1 MADELLAAI
10 GDCQQQDTIL
20 VVDDK
25 PINIQV
31 MFQIL
36 GSDYNILMAT
46 SGEQA
51 IKVCKDSLPDLIL
64 LDVMMPGQDGLE
76 TCRQL
81 KADKAL
87 TDIPV
92 IFVTGL
98 QHQTDEDSCWEAGGV
113 DFIQKPFNANTLRNR
128 VKVHLTLKRQAD
140 LLRSMAYLDGL
151 TGIYNR
157 RYFDSKLQNQLAQHR
172 RKQSP
177 LAILLIDID
186 HFKQFNDSLGH
197 LAGDVALRQ
206 VAKAL
211 KLSCSRPGDFVARY
225 GGEEFVVLLAD
236 TDANGA
242 VKVAE
247 KMLHNVLALAIPHP
261 KSTAGMLSI
270 SIGIAI
276 ADKDDAYSTEV
287 IDRADQQ
294 LYLSKQRSRS
304 TYSVAPNNSQPTQTD
319 WS

>member
-1 MADELLAAI
+1 MMADEVLAVVS
-10 GDCQQQDTIL
+10 DNEQKPTIL
-20 VVDDK
+20 VVDDQ

-31 MFQIL
+31 IFQVL
-36 GSDYNILMAT
+36 GNDYNILMAT
-46 SGEQA
+46 SGKQA
-51 IKVCKDSLPDLIL
+51 IKVCQDNLPDLIL
-64 LDVMMPGQDGLE
+64 LDVMMPEQDGLE

-81 KADKAL
+81 KADKVL

-98 QHQTDEDSCWEAGGV
+98 QHQTDEDACWDAGGV

-140 LLRSMAYLDGL
+140 LLRNMAYLDGS

-186 HFKQFNDSLGH
+186 HFKQFNDSFGH
-197 LAGDVALRQ
+197 LAGDDALQKVAT
-206 VAKAL
+206 AL
-211 KLSCSRPGDFVARY
+211 KLSCSRPGDYVARY
-225 GGEEFVVLLAD
+225 GGEEFVVLLVD
-236 TDANGA
+236 TDAKGA
-242 VKVAE
+242 VKVAK
-247 KMLHNVLALAIPHP
+247 KMLHNVLALTIPHP
-261 KSTAGMLSI
+261 YSSVGAVSI

-276 ADKDDAYSTEV
+276 ADKDDDYSTDV

-294 LYLSKQRSRS
+294 LYISKQRGRN
-304 TYSVAPNNSQPTQTD
+304 TYSTAQHDGGPAQTA
-319 WS
+319 

>member
-1 MADELLAAI
+1 MPHEMLAAI
-10 GDCQQQDTIL
+10 ADSLKHATIL
-20 VVDDK
+20 VVDDQ

-31 MFQIL
+31 IFQVL
-36 GSDYNILMAT
+36 GGDYNILMAT
-46 SGEQA
+46 SGKQA
-51 IKVCKDSLPDLIL
+51 IKVCQDNLPDLIL
-64 LDVMMPGQDGLE
+64 LDVMMPEQDGLE

-81 KADKAL
+81 KADKILA
-87 TDIPV
+87 DIPV

-157 RYFDSKLQNQLAQHR
+157 RYFDDLLQNQLAQHR
-172 RKQSP
+172 RKHSP
-177 LAILLIDID
+177 LAILLVDID
-186 HFKQFNDSLGH
+186 HFKKFNDTFGH
-197 LAGDVALRQ
+197 LTGDDALRK

-211 KLSCSRPGDFVARY
+211 KRSCSRPGDVVARY

-242 VKVAE
+242 VSVAK
-247 KMLHNVLALAIPHP
+247 KMLKNVTELAITHPH
-261 KSTAGMLSI
+261 SATGSVSI

-276 ADKDDAYSTEV
+276 ADKADAYSAEV
-287 IDRADQQ
+287 IERADQQ
-294 LYLSKQRSRS
+294 LYLSKQRSRN
-304 TYSVAPNNSQPTQTD
+304 TYSVAQDKGEPELTA
-319 WS
+319 